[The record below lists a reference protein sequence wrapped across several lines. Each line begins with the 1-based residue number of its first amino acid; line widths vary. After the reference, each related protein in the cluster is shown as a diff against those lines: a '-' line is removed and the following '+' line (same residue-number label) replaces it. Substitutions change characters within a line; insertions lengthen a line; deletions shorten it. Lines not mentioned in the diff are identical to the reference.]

1 MTPTAGHRRLQLQ
14 LVDLAVALS
23 LTAVYAGFVRMG
35 SGDGQAHY
43 TGPLWTGYL
52 IAAAVGLPVAV
63 RRRRPL
69 LVLAV
74 VLAALATASLL
85 DIVREPYAAAGFG
98 AYLVGLAEPARRS
111 VPALA
116 VALTVA
122 GGAVYLGEAV
132 VTPAEDPWGAVGVAG
147 LVVLV
152 IGGSWGA
159 GRVVR
164 GRRADTLRRERRR
177 SERAVEEERLR
188 IARELHDIVSHNLSL
203 IAVKAGVAGHVADA
217 DPQGA
222 RDALK
227 IIEETSRSA
236 LAEMRRTLGV
246 LRGQGAFLG
255 ADGSLGRG
263 ASFGADA
270 SLGGGQSLG
279 PDAPLG
285 PVPDLGGL
293 DALGVEAG
301 RAGTDIRFAVHGTEG
316 LAEGARV
323 TVYRIVQEAVTN
335 VVRHAS
341 PTRCRVT
348 VAADAREIRIDV
360 VDDGPPVGRGRAGH
374 ELPGGHGLLGMRE
387 RAMMYGGR
395 FEAGPRPEGGFAV
408 SVRLPIDGERN
419 T

>member
-111 VPALA
+111 VPALV

-159 GRVVR
+159 GRMVR

-246 LRGQGAFLG
+246 LRGQGA
-255 ADGSLGRG
+255 
-263 ASFGADA
+263 SFGADA
-270 SLGGGQSLG
+270 SLGRGASLG
-279 PDAPLG
+279 PHAPLG
-285 PVPDLGGL
+285 PVPDLDGL

-348 VAADAREIRIDV
+348 VAADPREIRIDV
-360 VDDGPPVGRGRAGH
+360 VDEGPPVGRGRAGH